1 MHAHGNETSN
11 AGRTPAT
18 PQGGAG
24 DGARRGVVRRLL
36 LAPES
41 GLVLV
46 IALLMTLLTI
56 FSGNK
61 QVRDVVRPDAG
72 TTISEAAG
80 AYTVTS
86 GKTTRMLRASDGWEL
101 TGAGAGQRLTRSREV
116 NKFLNLENLMQVM
129 VFASFIA
136 IMAVGITAVI
146 TLGGIDLSIGSI
158 YALAALFGA
167 IALRYD
173 WALGFPEA
181 TLRGSGVLW
190 WVAVGGG
197 VGALILSSVLRGRAR
212 RATTANAGGVA
223 KSLPS
228 ALLWAGV
235 GLVIAAGWQW
245 IARMHEVGVA
255 QSARSQLSAVSSL
268 AIGLAVCVGVGTIAG
283 WINGTMIVG
292 LKVHPFIITLGTMAA
307 YRGIVALPTQAQS
320 VGTFPESFQG
330 VIKVSFD
337 GITPV
342 PVAIML
348 LVCVCGMFVLT
359 RTVLGR
365 RIFAIG
371 GNEVAA
377 TYAGI
382 HVGRVKT
389 IVYTLMGAL
398 AGLSAFVYL
407 GYYGGAEPAAGT
419 GYELKAIAAA
429 VIGGAS
435 LSGGRGSALGAV
447 LGAILVQ
454 FIDNAMVM
462 LQIDQSYNQ
471 IVLGAAIIVAVVL
484 DQLKSRWTVGGK

>member
-1 MHAHGNETSN
+1 MHTQ
-11 AGRTPAT
+11 AGENRTGAT
-18 PQGGAG
+18 TDAAASRSGLW
-24 DGARRGVVRRLL
+24 RRLL

-46 IALLMTLLTI
+46 IALLMTLLTV
-56 FSGNK
+56 FSGTK
-61 QVRDVVRPDAG
+61 QLRETFRADAG

-80 AYTVTS
+80 VFTVTS
-86 GKTTRMLRASDGWEL
+86 AKEVHTLRASDGWEL
-101 TGAGAGQRLTRSREV
+101 AGTGAAQRVTRSRNV

-146 TLGGIDLSIGSI
+146 TLGGIDLSVGSI

-173 WALGFPEA
+173 WVQGFPAA
-181 TLRGSGVLW
+181 TLRGSHGLW
-190 WVAVGGG
+190 WAAIGLGLLACVGSVVLRRRPGLPTTASPTAGGG
-197 VGALILSSVLRGRAR
+197 VVR
-212 RATTANAGGVA
+212 
-223 KSLPS
+223 SLP
-228 ALLWAGV
+228 AVLLWV
-235 GLVIAAGWQW
+235 GLGLVLAAGWQW
-245 IARMHEVGVA
+245 IATMHEVGVGQA
-255 QSARSQLSAVSSL
+255 SRSQVGAGA
-268 AIGLAVCVGVGTIAG
+268 AIGIGLVVCVSVGAIAG
-283 WINGTMIVG
+283 WLNGTMIVG

-330 VIKVSFD
+330 VIKKSFD

-348 LVCVCGMFVLT
+348 VVCVGGMFVLT

-365 RIFAIG
+365 RVFAIG

-382 HVGRVKT
+382 DVGRVKKV
-389 IVYTLMGAL
+389 VYTMMGAL

-484 DQLKSRWTVGGK
+484 DQLKSRWTPTGK